1 MAPPKVDTT
10 EPLSKD
16 PFALH
21 TGLFLSARKM
31 RSTLSFLKKQLLWA
45 GGVAQVVE
53 CLPRKCEVLSSD
65 PSTAKKKKKKISN
78 STFFFPGPMSL
89 KTPSLEPLWSPG

>member
-65 PSTAKKKKKKISN
+65 PSTAKKKKKKDFQLNLLFSWPN
-78 STFFFPGPMSL
+78 VP
-89 KTPSLEPLWSPG
+89 